1 MEAYEARVNVTYSGA
16 NGDLPD
22 PVPYDTTD
30 VVIRGLVE
38 EAIRTGTLPGVVT
51 DANVKLTDFVVD
63 RFGPNEMRDFNL
75 IQLRP
80 KTPFGA

>member
-1 MEAYEARVNVTYSGA
+1 MEEHEARVNVTYSGA

-22 PVPYDTTD
+22 PVPFDTTD

-38 EAIRTGTLPGVVT
+38 EAIRTGTLPGVIT
-51 DANVKLTDFVVD
+51 DVNVKLTDFVVD
-63 RFGPNEMRDFNL
+63 RFVPNETREFNL